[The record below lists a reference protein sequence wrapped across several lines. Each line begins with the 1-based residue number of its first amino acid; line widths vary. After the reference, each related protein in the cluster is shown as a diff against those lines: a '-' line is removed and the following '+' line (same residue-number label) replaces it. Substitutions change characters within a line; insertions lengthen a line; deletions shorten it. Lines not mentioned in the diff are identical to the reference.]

1 MKTVSLLQAKSN
13 SELVVKDEKTISL
26 EPISLFELAEILGG
40 NSETATHEKDKDKQ
54 NSGHAGGLIC
64 WC

>member
-26 EPISLFELAEILGG
+26 EPIVLYDVE
-40 NSETATHEKDKDKQ
+40 NKK
-54 NSGHAGGLIC
+54 
-64 WC
+64 